1 MYKKNY
7 KENKKM
13 KIVVV
18 SGGFDP
24 IHSGHIAYFK
34 SAKELGEKLI
44 VALNSDEWLIN
55 KKGKYFMPFNERKS
69 IVENLSCVDLVIDF
83 EDDQLG
89 SAKNALIKV
98 KEMYPNDDIIF
109 ANGGDRN
116 QDNIPEM
123 SVSNINFKFSVGGDD
138 KKNSSSWILK
148 SWQYYHEERL
158 WGSFY
163 NLFEEDQVKVK
174 ELIVAPGKGMSF
186 QKHFKRSEIWMVSKG
201 SCIVNYSKNDP
212 DSKKNIRLNKF
223 DHYLVPV
230 GEWHQITNPFKETC
244 HLIEIQYGEE
254 CVEDDIERTEYYK
267 EK

>member
-1 MYKKNY
+1 
-7 KENKKM
+7 M
-13 KIVVV
+13 KIIIV

-34 SAKELGEKLI
+34 SAKELGDKLI

-55 KKGKYFMPFNERKS
+55 KKGKFFMPFLERKA
-69 IVENLSCVDLVIDF
+69 IVENLSYVDLVVDF
-83 EDDQLG
+83 EDDELG
-89 SAKNALIKV
+89 SATNALIKV
-98 KEMYPNDDIIF
+98 KEMYPDNQIIF

-116 QDNIPEM
+116 KENIPEM
-123 SVSNINFKFSVGGDD
+123 SVDNISFQFSVGGDD

-148 SWQYYHEERL
+148 NWQYYHEKRL

-174 ELIVAPGKGMSF
+174 ELVVAPGKGMSF

-201 SCIVNYSKNDP
+201 SCIVNYSKDDP
-212 DSKKNIRLNKF
+212 DNKQNIKLNKF

-244 HLIEIQYGEE
+244 HLIEIQYGDE
-254 CVEDDIERTEYYK
+254 CVEEDIERTEYYQ

>member
-1 MYKKNY
+1 
-7 KENKKM
+7 M
-13 KIVVV
+13 KIIIV

-34 SAKELGEKLI
+34 SAKELGDKLI
-44 VALNSDEWLIN
+44 VALNSDKWLIN
-55 KKGKYFMPFNERKS
+55 KKGKFFMPFLERKV
-69 IVENLSCVDLVIDF
+69 IVENLSCVDLALDF
-83 EDDQLG
+83 EDDEIG
-89 SAKNALIKV
+89 SAINALIKV
-98 KEMYPNDDIIF
+98 KEMYPDDQIIF

-116 QDNIPEM
+116 KDNIPEM
-123 SVSNINFKFSVGGDD
+123 SVDNISFQFGVGGDY

-148 SWQYYHEERL
+148 NWQYYHEKRL

-186 QKHFKRSEIWMVSKG
+186 QKHFKRSEIWLVSKG
-201 SCIVNYSKNDP
+201 SCIVNYSKEDP
-212 DSKKNIRLNKF
+212 DNKQSIKLNKF
-223 DHYLVPV
+223 DHYLVPL
-230 GEWHQITNPFKETC
+230 GEWHQITNPFEETC

-254 CVEDDIERTEYYK
+254 CIEEDIERTEYYQ